1 MGERRELALDNRFKF
16 GKSLHQANSNK
27 SMSQSMFLI
36 QRIAFLVVLCVPTV
50 TPGHA
55 QSTNSATATN
65 AAAKP
70 DAWKPMRAFVGTWT
84 GDAKGESG
92 DGKSEREY
100 KFVLN
105 NRFVQVANRSTYPPQ
120 SKNPKGEQHED
131 MGLFSYDRSTK
142 KFVLRQF
149 HTEGFVN
156 HYVQESISADQ
167 RTFIFV
173 STAIENIP
181 PGWRARE
188 TYKFAGDDEF
198 TETFE
203 LAEPGKDFKLYSE
216 TKYRRKK

>member
-1 MGERRELALDNRFKF
+1 MGESCKNLALDNGSKD
-16 GKSLHQANSNK
+16 GNSLPQANSIK
-27 SMSQSMFLI
+27 SMRKSLS
-36 QRIAFLVVLCVPTV
+36 LVRRLALLGVLGIVV
-50 TPGHA
+50 THGNA
-55 QSTNSATATN
+55 QPTNSAATTN

-70 DAWKPMRAFVGTWT
+70 DPWKPMRVFVGTWA
-84 GDAKGESG
+84 GEAKGESG

-105 NRFVQVANRSTYPPQ
+105 NRFIQVSNRTTYPAQ

-131 MGLFSYDRSTK
+131 MGLFSYDRSAK

-156 HYVQESISADQ
+156 HYVQENISPDQ
-167 RTFIFV
+167 RTFTFA

-181 PGWRARE
+181 AGWRARE
-188 TYKFAGDDEF
+188 TYKFTGDDEF

-203 LAEPGKDFKLYSE
+203 LAEPGKEFKVYSE
-216 TKYRRKK
+216 TRYRRKK

>member
-1 MGERRELALDNRFKF
+1 MNSFLQFFRRPGWVAGLCLVIA
-16 GKSLHQANSNK
+16 SSQA
-27 SMSQSMFLI
+27 Q
-36 QRIAFLVVLCVPTV
+36 T
-50 TPGHA
+50 
-55 QSTNSATATN
+55 TNNA

-70 DAWKPMRAFVGTWT
+70 DTWKPMRVFVGTWT
-84 GDAKGESG
+84 GEAKGESG
-92 DGKSEREY
+92 EGKSEREY

-105 NRFVQVANRSTYPPQ
+105 NRFLHVANRTTYPVQ
-120 SKNPKGEQHED
+120 AKNPKGEQHED
-131 MGLFSYDRSTK
+131 LGMFSYDRAAK

-156 HYVQESISADQ
+156 HYALESISADQ
-167 RTFIFV
+167 RIIVFA

-203 LAEPGKDFKLYSE
+203 LAEAGKEFKVYSQ
-216 TKYRRKK
+216 TTYRRKK